1 MSLDNKIAI
10 ISSLDA
16 LVALYEKELAANADF
31 LKQNGK
37 LVSQADKDAATELK
51 AKIASLKASDVK

>member
-10 ISSLDA
+10 IASLDA

-31 LKQNGK
+31 LNQNGK
-37 LVSQADKDAATELK
+37 PVPQADVDAATALK
-51 AKIASLKASDVK
+51 AKIASLKATDVK